1 MKQVRRFFIVFFIL
15 LFRVQDLF
23 LPGFFSGFQEL
34 YGQQV
39 YPSVKKLN
47 NRDEI
52 FKQFARDVTTSYRL
66 LATGDLNE
74 AAGSLLIYS
83 YKVEKDMDI
92 LDLAARCNI
101 LYDSIASLNSLN
113 SINEAIE
120 GKELLLPTVPGL
132 FIPEDGGESAI
143 SRLLAWDSRLEE
155 EGTEKFNLKING
167 KNFIFLPA
175 QRFNTTQ
182 RAFFLNTAFLFPLDD
197 GVLTSPFGKRK
208 SPFTGKPANHKGI
221 DLAAPEGSPVY
232 ASRAGTV
239 EFCGYNEVYGNH
251 IIIRHDAKWSSLYG
265 HLSEIKIRLH
275 QKVKTGY
282 IIGSVGSTGQ
292 STGPHLHFEIQEG
305 GTPLDPQAFVMEK

>member
-1 MKQVRRFFIVFFIL
+1 M
-15 LFRVQDLF
+15 
-23 LPGFFSGFQEL
+23 GFQ
-34 YGQQV
+34 
-39 YPSVKKLN
+39 
-47 NRDEI
+47 
-52 FKQFARDVTTSYRL
+52 
-66 LATGDLNE
+66 
-74 AAGSLLIYS
+74 
-83 YKVEKDMDI
+83 
-92 LDLAARCNI
+92 
-101 LYDSIASLNSLN
+101 
-113 SINEAIE
+113 
-120 GKELLLPTVPGL
+120 
-132 FIPEDGGESAI
+132 
-143 SRLLAWDSRLEE
+143 
-155 EGTEKFNLKING
+155 EKFNLKING

-197 GVLTSPFGKRK
+197 GVLTSPFGKRN

-292 STGPHLHFEIQEG
+292 STGPHLHFEILEG
-305 GTPLDPQAFVMEK
+305 GTPLDPQAFIMEK

>member
-1 MKQVRRFFIVFFIL
+1 MKQSRKFFLIFFLL
-15 LFRVQDLF
+15 LFKMPDLF
-23 LPGFFSGFQEL
+23 LPGSFPGFQGL

-39 YPSVKKLN
+39 YPAVKKLN

-52 FKQFARDVTTSYRL
+52 FKQYTQDVNASYRL
-66 LATGDLNE
+66 LAKGDLNE
-74 AAGSLLIYS
+74 AATSLLFYS
-83 YKVEKDMDI
+83 YTVEKDMDI
-92 LDLAARCNI
+92 LDLASRCNI
-101 LYDSIASLNSLN
+101 LYDSIASLNSLS
-113 SINEAIE
+113 SINDNIE
-120 GKELLLPTVPGL
+120 GKKLLLPTVPGL
-132 FIPEDGGESAI
+132 FIPEDGGDSAI

-155 EGTEKFNLKING
+155 AAEKFNLKING
-167 KNFIFLPA
+167 KNFVFLPA

-197 GVLTSPFGKRK
+197 GVLTSPFGKRN

-251 IIIRHDAKWSSLYG
+251 IIIRHDSKWSSLYG

-292 STGPHLHFEIQEG
+292 STGPHLHFEILEG
-305 GTPLDPQAFVMEK
+305 GTPQDPQAFIMEK

>member
-1 MKQVRRFFIVFFIL
+1 MKQVRRFFIIFFIL

-23 LPGFFSGFQEL
+23 LPGSFSGFQEL

-52 FKQFARDVTTSYRL
+52 FKQFTRDVTTSYRL

-132 FIPEDGGESAI
+132 FIPEDGGESAT
-143 SRLLAWDSRLEE
+143 SRLLAWDSR
-155 EGTEKFNLKING
+155 
-167 KNFIFLPA
+167 KN
-175 QRFNTTQ
+175 
-182 RAFFLNTAFLFPLDD
+182 
-197 GVLTSPFGKRK
+197 
-208 SPFTGKPANHKGI
+208 
-221 DLAAPEGSPVY
+221 
-232 ASRAGTV
+232 
-239 EFCGYNEVYGNH
+239 
-251 IIIRHDAKWSSLYG
+251 
-265 HLSEIKIRLH
+265 
-275 QKVKTGY
+275 
-282 IIGSVGSTGQ
+282 ST
-292 STGPHLHFEIQEG
+292 
-305 GTPLDPQAFVMEK
+305 